1 MRHTTGPYQALPEE
15 PPPPSAFTGEN
26 GRPPARPSPTLD
38 GKKKEMRTETKGCD
52 TPGSR
57 MGETCGK
64 ASDA

>member
-1 MRHTTGPYQALPEE
+1 MRHTPGPYQALPEE
-15 PPPPSAFTGEN
+15 PPPVGLYRGKRTAA
-26 GRPPARPSPTLD
+26 RPPVADLRREEN
-38 GKKKEMRTETKGCD
+38 KIRTETKGCD